1 MSVFR
6 SDDPV
11 RDFDRRD
18 REQQDWEDSLPRCE
32 RCGEILDTY
41 LYEIDD
47 EILCEGCME
56 RKYRRNVEDYLDET
70 ECD

>member
-6 SDDPV
+6 SADLDADI
-11 RDFDRRD
+11 RRRD
-18 REQQDWEDSLPRCE
+18 KAEQDWEDSLPRCM
-32 RCGEILDTY
+32 RCGDPLDTF

-56 RKYRRNVEDYLDET
+56 RKYRRNVEDYLR
-70 ECD
+70 